1 MDHRGRRER
10 LRQRIAD
17 EGLRA
22 WISVD
27 LSDIRY
33 LTGFSGSNAVLVI
46 GADAGDD
53 LIATDGRYQDQVAQQ
68 CPDLP
73 MLIDRATLAAVGER
87 VSAWSIAVDDTVSAV
102 AVKSLPPATRVEGS
116 WIRDMRQVKDD
127 DELEILGQAC
137 RATVTAFEQL
147 ASEITVGDT
156 ELAVARRLE
165 QLFAEHGGEDRAFAS
180 IVASGPN
187 SAIPHHEPTTK
198 PLERGDLLV
207 IDAGARVQG
216 YCADM
221 TRTFVVAADPL
232 DWQVNVFEATFEAQ
246 RVSRQ
251 ACRSDAD
258 CRDVWRVADEVIQ
271 GAGFAGR
278 FTHGL
283 GHGVGLDIHE
293 APMLGPRSTSRLRG
307 AMAVTV
313 EPGVYLPG
321 RGGVRIE
328 DTLAV
333 TASGPMVLT
342 EAPRDLRVV
351 G

>member
-1 MDHRGRRER
+1 MDHRGRRDR
-10 LRQRIAD
+10 LRQRLAD
-17 EGLRA
+17 HGLRA

-33 LTGFSGSNAVLVI
+33 LTGFSGSNAVLVL
-46 GADAGDD
+46 GAEAGDD

-73 MLIDRATLAAVGER
+73 TLIDRDTLAAVGQR
-87 VSAWSIAVDDTVSAV
+87 LSSWSLAVDDTVSAV
-102 AVKSLPPATRVEGS
+102 ALRSLPAGVQVEPS
-116 WIRDMRQVKDD
+116 WVRDMRQVKDE
-127 DELEILGQAC
+127 DELAILGRAC
-137 RATVTAFEQL
+137 RATVAAFEHI
-147 ASEITVGDT
+147 AHEIKVGET

-165 QLFAEHGGEDRAFAS
+165 QLFAVYGGEDRAFPS

-187 SAIPHHEPTTK
+187 SAIPHHEPTTRK
-198 PLERGDLLV
+198 LERGDLLV
-207 IDAGARVQG
+207 IDAGARVNG

-221 TRTFVVAADPL
+221 TRTFIVGADPSA
-232 DWQVNVFEATFEAQ
+232 WQAEIFEATFEAQ
-246 RVSRQ
+246 RASRL
-251 ACRSDAD
+251 AYLADAD
-258 CRDVWRVADEVIQ
+258 CREVWCVADEVIKD
-271 GAGFAGR
+271 AGFAGR

-293 APMLGPRSTSRLRG
+293 APMLGPRSTSRLRD

-313 EPGVYLPG
+313 EPGIYLPG

-342 EAPRDLRVV
+342 EAPRDLCVV